1 MADAPQVDLT
11 FDIFDCVDCGV
22 RTARPLDL
30 IPEVGDDFD
39 WRARDYDAIRAFMLE
54 ELAARYPERTRWS
67 PADIEVVVVE
77 VLAAMLDQLSD
88 MADRVAMEGM
98 LETARRPES
107 VRRLLEWIGF
117 DPVRHALSEGLLE
130 KELAARPRLDQ
141 EQALDR
147 IWRDN
152 PHAMEDARRA
162 GPERIFDQARMV
174 TLADYAVRLDDHPL
188 VERAHAA
195 SQWNGAWSIIDV
207 TVILADTRWSVD
219 DTFACIPRPPS
230 GDSSAIVQFE
240 RRIGRLR
247 DEIDQFHI
255 DRGLPLPARDQD
267 PTFRSVL
274 RTYLDAYRI
283 AGQPVTLEDAVPVGI
298 AIVVSLVLPPTY
310 YRSEVRRAA
319 EAVLGSGPEGFFRAG
334 RLKFGEDLFASD
346 LIAALMDVEGVENVC
361 LIRFKRVGSRFPDHS
376 SGHIELKGTEIA
388 VCDNNRGALA
398 RGYYSLI
405 LNGGI
410 VG

>member
-1 MADAPQVDLT
+1 MADEPQIDLS
-11 FDIFDCVDCGV
+11 FNIFDCVDCGV
-22 RTARPLDL
+22 RAARPFDPLPR
-30 IPEVGDDFD
+30 IGDDFD

-54 ELAARYPERTRWS
+54 ELAARYPERSRWS
-67 PADIEVVVVE
+67 PADMEVVIVE

-88 MADRVAMEGM
+88 MADRVALEGM

-117 DPVRHALSEGLLE
+117 DPVHHAHSEGLL
-130 KELAARPRLDQ
+130 AHDVPAMPRVDQ
-141 EQALDR
+141 ERALER
-147 IWRDN
+147 MWRDN

-162 GPERIFDQARMV
+162 GPEAIFDQARMV
-174 TLADYAVRLDDHPL
+174 TLTDYAIRLDDHPV

-195 SQWNGAWSIIDV
+195 SKWTGAWSVIDV

-219 DTFACIPRPPS
+219 DTFASIPKPPS
-230 GDSSAIVQFE
+230 GDNAAVTRFN
-240 RRIGRLR
+240 RRIDRLR
-247 DEIDQFHI
+247 AEIDRFHV
-255 DRGLPLPARDQD
+255 DHGLLPPAWDHE

-274 RTYLDAYRI
+274 RTFLDAYRM
-283 AGQPVTLEDAVPVGI
+283 AGQPVTLEDAIPVGI
-298 AIVVSLVLPPTY
+298 AIVVSLVLRPTY
-310 YRSEVRRAA
+310 FRSEVRRAA
-319 EAVLGSGPEGFFRAG
+319 EAALGSGPEGFFRPG

-346 LIAALMDVEGVENVC
+346 LIAMLMDLEGVENVC
-361 LIRFKRVGSRFPDHS
+361 LIRFKRVGSRFPDRS

-388 VCDNNRGALA
+388 VCDNDRSALA

-410 VG
+410 TG